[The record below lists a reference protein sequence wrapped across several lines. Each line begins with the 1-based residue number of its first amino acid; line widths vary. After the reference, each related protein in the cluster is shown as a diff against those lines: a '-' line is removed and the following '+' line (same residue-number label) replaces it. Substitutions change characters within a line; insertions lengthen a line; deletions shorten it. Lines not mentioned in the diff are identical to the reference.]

1 LQPFVGEWATDFV
14 RGADGKPVRLEFR
27 IAWLENK
34 EGQSIDSWVV
44 RGSER
49 LPQSSGLYVW
59 NPVKREFMLLETRN
73 DGALFEGVANVSGN
87 ELELLLN
94 MTKLDGT
101 TSKSRSLFRQVSAD
115 VLSGDFYGLNEQGA
129 WEKQAEQ
136 QFNRKR

>member
-1 LQPFVGEWATDFV
+1 
-14 RGADGKPVRLEFR
+14 
-27 IAWLENK
+27 
-34 EGQSIDSWVV
+34 
-44 RGSER
+44 
-49 LPQSSGLYVW
+49 
-59 NPVKREFMLLETRN
+59 METRN
-73 DGALFEGVANVSGN
+73 DGALFEGIANVSGN

-129 WEKQAEQ
+129 WEKQSAQ